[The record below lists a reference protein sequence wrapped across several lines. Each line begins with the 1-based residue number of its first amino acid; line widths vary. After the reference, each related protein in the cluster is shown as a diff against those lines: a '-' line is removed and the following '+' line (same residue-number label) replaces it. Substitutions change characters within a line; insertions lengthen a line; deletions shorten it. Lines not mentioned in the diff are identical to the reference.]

1 LPTTEQAKGGV
12 HTEQLNIEGKRSGE
26 GFVAHKAI
34 LVNALSRALA
44 ERLVLFDLTVGRK
57 GFTNYLKALAGSN
70 IIKVVPANGSASE
83 VRTNGHKRVKVMCGA
98 HTSYLE
104 DEAWIKKPS
113 GKGKKATPLT
123 LCEIRV
129 SPSVAVKPNLGAGEL
144 AEALNRVLPFTA
156 KDENR
161 PILACVSFVVKENKL
176 ILVSADGFRLA
187 VNTLPFEGEGEGQ
200 ALVSRDDL
208 RGIPSALKRAR
219 RIRVGFEPNGSL
231 DTKSLIL
238 DTDLI
243 RYKWA
248 GVEGSFPDYEKLIP
262 TEFNTV
268 AHFDTTEAI
277 KAIASLK
284 VLADSKGYGI
294 DLTLDNGFINLDVAD
309 DKGHTAI
316 PAEIEGKPMKV
327 RIDGNYLVQALK
339 ACGGMVE
346 LKLTTSYQPTLFTA
360 NGYKLVVM
368 PMLSSESTA
377 DMKRDKEAK
386 EAEAKAEAKPTE
398 PAEEV
403 TPAEVSPPT
412 EAEPTEIPEQ
422 TEPVADKPKRKH
434 KAKEPVAV

>member
-1 LPTTEQAKGGV
+1 
-12 HTEQLNIEGKRSGE
+12 
-26 GFVAHKAI
+26 
-34 LVNALSRALA
+34 
-44 ERLVLFDLTVGRK
+44 
-57 GFTNYLKALAGSN
+57 
-70 IIKVVPANGSASE
+70 
-83 VRTNGHKRVKVMCGA
+83 
-98 HTSYLE
+98 
-104 DEAWIKKPS
+104 
-113 GKGKKATPLT
+113 
-123 LCEIRV
+123 
-129 SPSVAVKPNLGAGEL
+129 
-144 AEALNRVLPFTA
+144 
-156 KDENR
+156 
-161 PILACVSFVVKENKL
+161 
-176 ILVSADGFRLA
+176 
-187 VNTLPFEGEGEGQ
+187 
-200 ALVSRDDL
+200 
-208 RGIPSALKRAR
+208 
-219 RIRVGFEPNGSL
+219 
-231 DTKSLIL
+231 
-238 DTDLI
+238 
-243 RYKWA
+243 
-248 GVEGSFPDYEKLIP
+248 
-262 TEFNTV
+262 
-268 AHFDTTEAI
+268 TEAI

-346 LKLTTSYQPTLFTA
+346 LKLTTSYQPATFIT

-398 PAEEV
+398 PTEAV

-412 EAEPTEIPEQ
+412 EAEPTEP